1 MVQMRSLVA
10 FCSTLVGLS
19 SAAALGSKEEYA
31 DGSVHAHIMGL
42 KMVSLRTMLCDM
54 TKFKIRLIGTLN
66 LLLVRWKARS
76 ILNWATLLAR
86 MVLLQQFL
94 VTGTTPSSAVM

>member
-42 KMVSLRTMLCDM
+42 KMVSSRIILCNIADL
-54 TKFKIRLIGTLN
+54 KVRLIGTLN

-76 ILNWATLLAR
+76 TQNWATLLAR
-86 MVLLQQFL
+86 MVLLQQSL
-94 VTGTTPSSAVM
+94 VTGTTPSSAAM